1 MNESEFQEIAERTIE
16 DIQNAIDNSGAD
28 IDYDEIGGVL
38 TLEFEDG
45 SKIIFSKQGAMNQL
59 WMAAKSGGFHFNYD
73 EETGLWT
80 CDSGANEEMY
90 AMLSRLASQQAGEEI
105 SLAAP

>member
-1 MNESEFQEIAERTIE
+1 MNESEFQEIADQTIE
-16 DIQNAIDNSGAD
+16 DIQNAIDDSGAD

-73 EETGLWT
+73 EVTGLWT